1 MRDNLST
8 PSFNNAIMMTNVPT
22 LLNKCKAMAKSS
34 KLRIYAEWLA
44 NPDIQASIPSAE
56 TCDILLDAY
65 FRTSESAFRI
75 FHIPTFRKE
84 YNQYR
89 HQPLLASDSFVLKML
104 LAMAVGVMFYQET
117 DFDKLRAQA
126 KKWVYAAQSWLS
138 EIPYEKSRLNIA
150 GLQIHCLLLL
160 ARQSV
165 GVVDDQVWIST
176 GSLVRRA
183 ISMGLHRDPK
193 YFPNMSPLQAEIRRR
208 PWATIVELNT
218 QYSVESGTRPL
229 ISVDDFDTEA
239 PANINDDDID
249 ENTNLSLVSK
259 PSHVFTQTSV
269 QIILLESLKTRIE
282 ILQVCNRLSTE
293 PSYQEVSR
301 LGEIMTKECRASSF
315 LIRKLQSS
323 KSDLRP
329 TQLQVWLFKPQCTNH
344 ANYKIVQYSGHV
356 SQTLRSYPLFHLRN
370 KITR

>member
-1 MRDNLST
+1 
-8 PSFNNAIMMTNVPT
+8 
-22 LLNKCKAMAKSS
+22 
-34 KLRIYAEWLA
+34 
-44 NPDIQASIPSAE
+44 
-56 TCDILLDAY
+56 
-65 FRTSESAFRI
+65 
-75 FHIPTFRKE
+75 
-84 YNQYR
+84 
-89 HQPLLASDSFVLKML
+89 
-104 LAMAVGVMFYQET
+104 
-117 DFDKLRAQA
+117 
-126 KKWVYAAQSWLS
+126 
-138 EIPYEKSRLNIA
+138 
-150 GLQIHCLLLL
+150 
-160 ARQSV
+160 
-165 GVVDDQVWIST
+165 
-176 GSLVRRA
+176 
-183 ISMGLHRDPK
+183 
-193 YFPNMSPLQAEIRRR
+193 LQAEIRRR
-208 PWATIVELNT
+208 LWATIVELNT

-269 QIILLESLKTRIE
+269 QIILLESLKMRIE

-356 SQTLRSYPLFHLRN
+356 SQTLHSYPPFHLRN